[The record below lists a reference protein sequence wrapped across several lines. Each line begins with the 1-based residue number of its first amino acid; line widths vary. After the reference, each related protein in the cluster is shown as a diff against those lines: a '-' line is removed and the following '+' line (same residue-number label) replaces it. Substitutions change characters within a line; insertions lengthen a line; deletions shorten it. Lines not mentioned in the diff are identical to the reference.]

1 MTGGSAREEALARTP
16 SDSTASPAPAAAP
29 HGQRL
34 PPCVAPS
41 HRPPCRPLPTPA
53 WTSRTSWTS
62 TSSGR
67 RLADAAP
74 GPCSGA
80 DSRPLVPS
88 LAAGAAACRHPPHAD
103 ARTQEGGLADAGGGA
118 RRGWEGWSPAARQ
131 CEGSEGSAWG
141 SGGPGAP
148 VSPAVRRDAA
158 AWRLRFL
165 GVVPGPPRG
174 RDSGAPLPHPACGGR
189 GQEGAP
195 SSPGESGGTRSRGL
209 LCRPCSSGPLTLS
222 PMGAGQLWS
231 LGDSKKEGPGA
242 GRADSS
248 LGWACAHPPRGTRP
262 PPSSQGAAGSLHA
275 PGGPGGPPAPQQLRS
290 CP

>member
-1 MTGGSAREEALARTP
+1 MTGGSAREEAPPQPPPPRPTVSVSL
-16 SDSTASPAPAAAP
+16 PAW
-29 HGQRL
+29 
-34 PPCVAPS
+34 
-41 HRPPCRPLPTPA
+41 PLPTGRPA
-53 WTSRTSWTS
+53 GCCPRQR
-62 TSSGR
+62 GR
-67 RLADAAP
+67 PERPGLLQAVEGDWLTPPP
-74 GPCSGA
+74 GPAVGLTPDLSC
-80 DSRPLVPS
+80 
-88 LAAGAAACRHPPHAD
+88 PPWPPGLPPAVTHLTQTHAHRKE
-103 ARTQEGGLADAGGGA
+103 AWLTRAGGA

-174 RDSGAPLPHPACGGR
+174 RDSGALLPHPACGGR

-242 GRADSS
+242 GCADSS